1 MFLGQRVTFT
11 RSGTTLTGFNG
22 AEVGA
27 IHVSQTGFDRLTV
40 TGAGVNASLD
50 LVDGY
55 NLITWD
61 NARPTSLALVWTGS
75 GTVDWSTLGLYRNDV
90 VLEEGAERPTLFSP
104 VFTVSEEGPYSTN
117 TVVSGR
123 FGYEWQYLPWER
135 VDALEVLFD
144 RHGVL
149 EDPQFVLITDGRE
162 AERYDVIITSA
173 FDFYQTLPGNFNAGA
188 SGALVFETVS

>member
-1 MFLGQRVTFT
+1 MFLGQAVMFT
-11 RSGTTLTGFNG
+11 RSGTTLLGFDG

-40 TGAGVNASLD
+40 TGAGVNASID

-75 GTVDWSTLGLYRNDV
+75 GSVEWSTLGLYRNDV
-90 VLEEGAERPTLFSP
+90 VLEEASERPTLFSA
-104 VFTVSEEGPYSTN
+104 VYTVPDEGPYSTN

-123 FGYEWQYLPWER
+123 FGYEWRYLSWER

-149 EDPQFVLITDGRE
+149 EDPQFVLVLDGR
-162 AERYDVIITSA
+162 APERHDVIITSS
-173 FDFYQTLPGNFNAGA
+173 FDFYQTTSNFNGGA